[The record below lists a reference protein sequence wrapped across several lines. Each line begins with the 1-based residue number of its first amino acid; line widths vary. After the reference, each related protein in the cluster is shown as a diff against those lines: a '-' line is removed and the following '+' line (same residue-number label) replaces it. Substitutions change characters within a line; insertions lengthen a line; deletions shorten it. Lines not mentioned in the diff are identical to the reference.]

1 MTAMLLLLNG
11 SLIAALYALG
21 RIASEAAVPPL
32 GLLYWQTLSGAL
44 VVGLIATLRGEPPRL
59 TWPHLRYY
67 AIAGLLGT
75 TLPYLATYSSL
86 QHLPAGI
93 IGIIGSLSAV
103 FTYAIALSVGAE
115 RASTVRSAGIAA
127 GLLGVLGILLP
138 KGALP
143 GPEMAGWVLLAAAA
157 PLALA
162 AGNVYRSRAWPAGL
176 SPLGAASG
184 MLLVQVVALAPVVAL
199 TDSLVLPGP
208 AFTLLDRTLLA
219 LAAFAS
225 AAYAGLFVLQRRGGP
240 LVVSQLGY
248 VITVATLAIGIALL
262 GERYSS
268 WVWLA
273 VALVFLG
280 VFLVNKTSKLAVG
293 AQAE

>member
-1 MTAMLLLLNG
+1 MTALLLLLNG

-44 VVGLIATLRGEPPRL
+44 VVGLIAALRGERPRL
-59 TWPHLRYY
+59 KWPHIRYY
-67 AIAGLLGT
+67 AISGLLGT

-93 IGIIGSLSAV
+93 IGIVGSLSAV

-115 RASTVRSAGIAA
+115 RASTVRSVGICA

-143 GPEMAGWVLLAAAA
+143 GPELAVWVLLAAA

-162 AGNVYRSRAWPAGL
+162 AGNVYRSRAWPAGP

-199 TDSLVLPGP
+199 TDSLVLPGT
-208 AFTLLDRTLLA
+208 AFTLLDRTLFA

-262 GERYSS
+262 GERYSN

-280 VFLVNKTSKLAVG
+280 VYLVNRTARTPVP
-293 AQAE
+293 ARAE

>member
-1 MTAMLLLLNG
+1 MTALLLLLNG
-11 SLIAALYALG
+11 FLIAALYALG
-21 RIASEAAVPPL
+21 RVAADAQVPPL

-44 VVGLIATLRGEPPRL
+44 VVGLVAALRGERPGLSWR
-59 TWPHLRYY
+59 HVRYY

-86 QHLPAGI
+86 RHLPAGI
-93 IGIIGSLSAV
+93 IGIVGSLSAV
-103 FTYAIALSVGAE
+103 FTYAIALSVGTE
-115 RASTVRSAGIAA
+115 RANMVRSAGIAA

-184 MLLVQVVALAPVVAL
+184 MLLVQVVALAPAVVL
-199 TDSLVLPGP
+199 TDSLVLPST

-219 LAAFAS
+219 LAVLAS

-262 GERYSS
+262 GERYSN

-280 VFLVNKTSKLAVG
+280 VYLVNRTARTPVP
-293 AQAE
+293 ARAD